1 MKTRILII
9 TSLFFLFCGCTKKNL
24 TDESTTSKITPV
36 VVNQDSNPSENKLVD
51 ELLVKKDLELFEK
64 EDDYRLLQN
73 ENDISDKFNGPFT
86 SLYMYEIEPLVG
98 EGTTFEIIQNL
109 NKENAYR
116 VYVYSSFGQT
126 IYTCINDTES
136 NYWYLE
142 KKAIFYKEPFEPE
155 DSEENVT
162 YFCYNEVCEKQ
173 VGRRLIKA
181 EINTEPAVIDFKTA
195 ESLIGLINK
204 NKNL

>member
-1 MKTRILII
+1 MQVINLNINFCLRLFKLIRRIRVKTRILII

-24 TDESTTSKITPV
+24 TDERTTSKITPV

-86 SLYMYEIEPLVG
+86 SLYMYEIE
-98 EGTTFEIIQNL
+98 
-109 NKENAYR
+109 
-116 VYVYSSFGQT
+116 
-126 IYTCINDTES
+126 
-136 NYWYLE
+136 
-142 KKAIFYKEPFEPE
+142 KKAIFYKEPFETE

-162 YFCYNEVCEKQ
+162 YFCYNGVCEKQ

-195 ESLIGLINK
+195 ESLIDLINK

>member
-51 ELLVKKDLELFEK
+51 ELLVKKDLELFDK

-86 SLYMYEIEPLVG
+86 SLYMYEIE
-98 EGTTFEIIQNL
+98 
-109 NKENAYR
+109 
-116 VYVYSSFGQT
+116 
-126 IYTCINDTES
+126 
-136 NYWYLE
+136 
-142 KKAIFYKEPFEPE
+142 KKAIFYKEPFETE
-155 DSEENVT
+155 DSEE
-162 YFCYNEVCEKQ
+162 
-173 VGRRLIKA
+173 A
-181 EINTEPAVIDFKTA
+181 
-195 ESLIGLINK
+195 
-204 NKNL
+204 